1 MVASRPCRP
10 CLMTEFLEEIADRQ
24 TADGVP
30 LAGQVPIG
38 QIPIRPLSRGEKL
51 LMHVSLFVVGSG
63 SLVLTDLGRG
73 SHHLWFWPWVAGW
86 AGLLAIHAA
95 VVLARA
101 RRRAS

>member
-24 TADGVP
+24 TADAPPYSQQP
-30 LAGQVPIG
+30 LG
-38 QIPIRPLSRGEKL
+38 PLSRGEKL